1 MVMTSPLPLDHPDL
15 VNFARYLKE
24 LRGYSPHTVKAYLGD
39 VAHWLYSTQGEKA
52 GQFSQWDKVNAR
64 MIRAYV
70 RGYLAGREPRG
81 VMRVL
86 ASLRHFFRFLREE
99 KRISHDPCEGLE
111 IPRIPKTLPAIY
123 SSKEIREF
131 LLVLSGLDDPLGVR
145 DYAVVLT
152 LYGAGVRVSELC
164 GLNLH
169 DFDPSLGILRVLG
182 KGRRERVIPVPS
194 KVSEGIQRWLHL
206 REEFD
211 PPSRELALFLN
222 HHGLRLTPRGVEW
235 ILKER
240 ARRLGFRPLPHPH
253 LFRHSYATHLLEG
266 GADLRSIQ
274 ELLGHR
280 SLATTQ
286 RYVQRNIKALFEL
299 YSRTH
304 PRAQ

>member
-1 MVMTSPLPLDHPDL
+1 MSSSLPLNHPDL
-15 VNFARYLKE
+15 VEFGRYLKE
-24 LRGYSPHTVKAYLGD
+24 LKGYSPHTVKGYIRD
-39 VAHWLYSTQGEKA
+39 VAHWLYSTQGERA
-52 GQFSQWDKVNAR
+52 EQFSDWEKVDSR

-70 RGYLAGREPRG
+70 RGYLAGREPTG

-99 KRISHDPCEGLE
+99 RRISHDPCEGVEL
-111 IPRIPKTLPAIY
+111 PRVPRRLPAIY
-123 SSKEIREF
+123 SSREICAF
-131 LLVLSGLDDPLGVR
+131 LGALSKLDDPLGVR
-145 DYAVVLT
+145 DYALVIT

-182 KGRRERVIPVPS
+182 KGRRERVIPVPTA
-194 KVSEGIQRWLHL
+194 VSEGIQRWLHL
-206 REEFD
+206 REEFH

-240 ARRLGFRPLPHPH
+240 AKRLGFRPLPHPH

-266 GADLRSIQ
+266 GADLRAIQ

-286 RYVQRNIKALFEL
+286 RYVQRNLKALFEL

-304 PRAQ
+304 PRAR